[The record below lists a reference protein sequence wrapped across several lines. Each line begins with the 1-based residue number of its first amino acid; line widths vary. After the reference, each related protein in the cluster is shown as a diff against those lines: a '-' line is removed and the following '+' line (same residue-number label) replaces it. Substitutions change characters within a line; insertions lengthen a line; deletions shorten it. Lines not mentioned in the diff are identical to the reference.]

1 MADKKQIILNCE
13 ELETRAAY
21 LKNGR
26 LDEYEL
32 ERTGDEIV
40 PGSIYLAKI
49 IRHEPGLEAAFA
61 DIGAEKNAFVHYRD
75 MLPASY
81 DMLDNIRKLDEEE
94 DVIQST
100 ESTKK
105 SRKKPKVLLG
115 LMTEKLR
122 TFMGRTNK
130 AQRLKELEEKIHSG
144 KITVKDIPKVFPCGS
159 EVLVQRDNEKA
170 RLDKA

>member
-1 MADKKQIILNCE
+1 MAEKKQIILNCE

-26 LDEYEL
+26 LEEYEL
-32 ERTGDEIV
+32 ERTCDEIV

-49 IRHEPGLEAAFA
+49 VRHEPGLEAAFA
-61 DIGAEKNAFVHYRD
+61 DIGAEKNAFIHYRD

-81 DMLDNIRKLDEEE
+81 DMLDNIRQLDEQE
-94 DVIQST
+94 DAIKQT
-100 ESTKK
+100 GKK
-105 SRKKPKVLLG
+105 GKVAKGAPKKLLSIV
-115 LMTEKLR
+115 TEKLR

-144 KITVKDIPKVFPCGS
+144 KITIKDIPKVFPCGS
-159 EVLVQRDNEKA
+159 EVLVSA
-170 RLDKA
+170 RRWWTRR